1 MFQRILVGV
10 DGSLGSEA
18 MLDSVGRL
26 SAATGGRLVLVHVQE
41 TVPGRVGAG
50 SESAE
55 SAEDVLEEAAAR
67 VSRSGGTVD
76 KQLVVA
82 PSIRGAAWEL
92 CQAALGEGADLIV
105 VGSRGHGVWAGA
117 VLGSVSQRVAQFASC
132 PVLIVPA
139 PDGS

>member
-1 MFQRILVGV
+1 MFHRILVGV
-10 DGSLGSEA
+10 DDSPGSEA

-26 SAATGGRLVLVHVQE
+26 AAATGGKVVLVHVKDL
-41 TVPGRVGAG
+41 VPGRVGTG

-55 SAEDVLEEAAAR
+55 SAEEVVEGAAAR
-67 VSRSGGTVD
+67 VLESGGTVD

-82 PSIRGAAWEL
+82 PSIRGAAWEI
-92 CQAALGEGADLIV
+92 CQVAQAEGADLIV

-139 PDGS
+139 PAAG